1 MRPLSHSAEPGA
13 PLFHVTHRASALA
26 AMLFHVTHPCDT
38 AQPNLGPMSA
48 KTYHVKQPAA
58 LRSAKVHM
66 KPPAVFHVT
75 HGAPALAATLFHVTP
90 SCEPAQQRLGLWSE
104 P

>member
-1 MRPLSHSAEPGA
+1 MRQSSHSAEPGA

-38 AQPNLGPMSA
+38 AQPNFGQMSA
-48 KTYHVKQPAA
+48 KTFHVKRADA
-58 LRSAKVHM
+58 VMSANVDM
-66 KPPAVFHVT
+66 KPRAVFHVT
-75 HGAPALAATLFHVTP
+75 QWAPALAATLFHVTQ